1 MLAANRLRQSLEPD
15 RRSPRATAAGEQK
28 WPRVRQSSRL
38 PRHSQVLEPELCAHA
53 VAECVATSRKE
64 TSRCRPAHTR
74 NHSEAESSAVPENPQ
89 WPQHRRLP
97 SHSATAVAWRTFPT
111 SVAGRGPILR
121 THKFLNRPGWLRN
134 LLLATA
140 RMPVRRLSVKF
151 RVMSWFAAWPSSCTQ
166 FGDSHSRI
174 QTHQTETSNT
184 LTRNTM
190 DSTILTSRSALG
202 KFT

>member
-151 RVMSWFAAWPSSCTQ
+151 RVAQPSPASRGAGHRLGSCPTECPAAARDTPAGRGVRLFLKVVSQ
-166 FGDSHSRI
+166 
-174 QTHQTETSNT
+174 
-184 LTRNTM
+184 M
-190 DSTILTSRSALG
+190 A
-202 KFT
+202 